1 MIQIIM
7 LALFVEAIVSAIKPL
22 WKDGGKGLTVT
33 EIVSIVIG
41 VVMAVAM
48 RIDLFSYFAD
58 VEMYWDSPAWVKYI
72 FYVMSGVALG
82 RGPSFIY
89 DLWENIKKWANV
101 KITEGATLEE
111 VKTAEGIV
119 EVDLNIDH
127 WSVAQLR
134 RFCEDNGIKCTGCVT
149 KDDYIDAIVMGTS
162 EEPPDSGKD
171 D

>member
-1 MIQIIM
+1 MIQIIL
-7 LALFVEAIVSAIKPL
+7 LALFVETIVSAIKPL

-48 RIDLFSYFAD
+48 RIDLFSYVAD
-58 VEMYWDSPAWVKYI
+58 VDMIWDAPPWVYYI

-89 DLWENIKKWANV
+89 DLWENVKKWADV
-101 KITEGATLEE
+101 KAAEALPLEE
-111 VKTAEGIV
+111 IKTTKGTI

-134 RFCEDNGIKCTGCVT
+134 RFCEDNGIPCNNCIT
-149 KDDYIDAIVMGTS
+149 KDDYMDAIVQGS
-162 EEPPDSGKD
+162 AEEPHDSGND
-171 D
+171 N